1 MPNLVSLLFSFKGRI
16 NRTVFWSFEAV
27 WIVLFV
33 VLNTFTHPAAAAD
46 GTASSGMS
54 LVTAIFV
61 LATIWSLFAVQV
73 KRWHDRNKSGWW
85 CFIGLVPLI
94 GGFWVL
100 IECGFLPG
108 VDEGNRFNA

>member
-1 MPNLVSLLFSFKGRI
+1 MNNLSSILFSFKGRV
-16 NRTVFWSFEAV
+16 NRTVFWTFEIV
-27 WIVLFV
+27 WIIVFV
-33 VLNTFTHPAAAAD
+33 ILNALTHPAASAD
-46 GTASSGMS
+46 GTPGGGLS
-54 LVTAIFV
+54 LITGLFV
-61 LATIWSLFAVQV
+61 LLTFWPLLAVQV

-85 CFIGLVPLI
+85 FFIGLVPLI